1 MSCLYTKQRGEEKKK
16 KEEEIIPPAPR
27 AREKAGVAERAC
39 VRSESTAGA
48 GADLR
53 LPTRHKRDRGIDTA
67 CLLSFGGH
75 RLRGSDPYCPAPA
88 GDLVK

>member
-1 MSCLYTKQRGEEKKK
+1 MTCELPLYKAERGEKKK
-16 KEEEIIPPAPR
+16 KEVIPPAPR
-27 AREKAGVAERAC
+27 AREKAGVAERVC
-39 VRSESTAGA
+39 VHSESTAGA

-67 CLLSFGGH
+67 RLLSFGGD